1 MKNLEMPDLLKV
13 QIDPYKRFLQKDV
26 PPEKRENTGLEEIL
40 RRVFPEIEILPGE
53 KHRVIASDDGVLF
66 LEYISYAI
74 EDPVET
80 ESECVEKGI
89 TYGGRFKIK
98 FRLYKKNKS
107 TNRFDSIRE
116 PQDVYLGIIPLMTE
130 RGTFIINGIE
140 RAVVNQIQRSPGVY
154 FKEEEEIGQRITYS
168 ARIFPAR
175 GLWMEFHPELHHNV
189 MCLYAYFG
197 KKKIYATTLLKALG
211 YSEAEILSLLYDSPD
226 KIPTDS
232 IIKTTL
238 EKDADIK
245 TAQDALRKIYVEL
258 RPGFPMDDR
267 EARIFFK
274 RLFFSSEQYDLSPA
288 GRMQINKKLGLNIN
302 ELHLTSED
310 IIKTIRYLLNLMENN
325 QGEVDD
331 IDHLGNKRVRTS
343 AEIIKEHMYEGL
355 IRLAHFVKERMAII
369 DKTQEISPQDLLNSR
384 VFSTVVE
391 EFFARN
397 QLSQFLDQINPL
409 AELTH
414 KRRLTAVGEG
424 GVKERKRAG
433 FEVRDVH
440 YTHFGRVCPI
450 ETPEGAN
457 VGLINSLTVY
467 AEVDRIGFIRTPY
480 YRVKNGRILFDEVV
494 YISADEEDN
503 YVVAPPDVPFD
514 SKTGLIIPETIRVRS
529 KGGEFTEA
537 SRDEIQLIGV
547 SPKQV
552 VGLSASL
559 IPFLE
564 HNDSNRALMGS
575 NMQRQAV
582 PLLKAEAPLVR
593 TGMEKKVVM
602 DSGVVVKARNS
613 GVVKYV
619 DASKIIIERDDKG
632 LFPWQ
637 HQDEYY
643 LQTFRRTNQ
652 DTCFHQKPIVSV
664 GQKVKK
670 GQIISDGPAVSP
682 EGYLALGKNL
692 LVAFMPWRGYNFE
705 DAIVLSE
712 RLVKED
718 TFTSIH
724 IERFEVIAQETERGP
739 EEITADLPNV
749 SEEEL
754 RNLDENGIIRIG
766 AEVKPGD
773 ILVGKITPKGES
785 ELTPEEK
792 LLRVIFGEKARDVAN
807 TSLTVP
813 PGVYG
818 VVVNVK
824 TYYPT
829 ERISEDQVKKQVSE
843 IEKELKNKK
852 AIVCKI
858 IKEQIKEIL
867 IRNKIS
873 ATRLTTNPDSWDRIV
888 NSIDNE
894 DIKNQVKKIVDIGKS
909 ELEKLE
915 QDANNEKIKIRRG
928 SELEPNVICKVSV
941 EIAIKK
947 KVAVGDKMSG
957 RHGNKGVISVILPE
971 EDMPF
976 LEDGTPV
983 DIVLNPLGV
992 PSRMNIGQILET
1004 HLGWALRTLGCSAET
1019 PVFESIK
1026 EIEIKQKLREAGLPE
1041 DGKTIVYDGQTGE
1054 PFLQPVTVGSIYMM
1068 KLIHLADEKFHA
1080 RSVGSYSLIT
1090 QQPLGGRAQF
1100 GGQRF
1105 GEMEVWALEGYGAS
1119 HTLREMLTIKSDDI
1133 KGRKKA
1139 YESIVK
1145 GIDYHEENLP
1155 ESFHVLTRELNGL
1168 GFDLRIEKRKKD
1180 GQDKDVV
1187 TIRIAPP
1194 MVIRSWS
1201 YGEVKK
1207 AETLNYRT
1215 NKPER
1220 DGLFCEKIF
1229 GPVKDWECACG
1240 KYKKQR
1246 FRGIICDRC
1255 GVEVTT
1261 SDVRR
1266 ERMGHIE
1273 LATPVSYVWLFKS
1286 SANWL
1291 GVLLDLSQ
1299 VTLEKVLYYDRYI
1312 VVDAGDT
1319 PLQEKDL
1326 LTEEEY
1332 RENLSKYGNR
1342 FRAEIGAAAIQ
1353 ELLKKIDL
1361 EKEMEKVKQ
1370 QLKDK
1375 KKKKDQTNRRNLVK
1389 KLRMIEGLIKTEV
1402 KPEYLVTSIIPVIPP
1417 DLRPL
1422 LPLDGGKFVASDL
1435 NDLYQ
1440 RVINRNNRLR
1450 KLIKLQAPD
1459 IIIRNEKRMLQEAVD
1474 ALLDNGRYG
1483 TPVLG
1488 KGKRPLKSLSDALRG
1503 KQGRFR
1509 QNLLGKRVDYS
1520 GRAVIVVDPKLKLNE
1535 CGIPKQMA
1543 LELFSPF
1550 VLRELRKKEYFH
1562 TLGSAKRALEE
1573 NRPEVWEILEKVTRN
1588 HPVLLNRQPTLHR
1601 LSIQAFDPR
1610 LMEGNVIR
1618 IHPLVCTAFNA
1629 DFDGD
1634 TMSVHVPITVEAQL
1648 EAELLMKSSLH
1659 VLSPANGRPIVT
1671 PTRDI
1676 VLGCYYMTF
1685 QSDQSVYGD
1694 KIVEYRAHKKTIEA
1708 VFDIDEAKILYMV
1721 GKLELHRPVRIRN
1734 KNGEIILTTVG
1745 RILFNELLPEG
1756 MPYQNRLI
1764 NIEALENLIKRMFV
1778 TCGYAKT
1785 VEFLDAVK
1793 ELGFEYATTGGLSI
1807 GIDDLKVPE
1816 AKQKMIAEARKEV
1829 ERIEKEY
1836 REGLI
1841 SEGERYNRIIDLWTS
1856 ITNEVSN
1863 EVFATLRRD
1872 VSVEPFR
1879 INSLIMM
1886 VESGARGNRSQVNQL
1901 AGMRGLMIRPT
1912 KRATGGIGEII
1923 TTPVLA
1929 NFREGLPLL
1938 EYFISIHGGRKG
1950 VVDTALKTSDAGYLS
1965 RRLVDV
1971 AHSVIVTMEDCGT
1984 ADGIYISALTEGE
1997 KVIIPLRDRIIGR
2010 VAFDPIVDI
2019 ISDEVVVK
2027 AGEIIDE
2034 EKAEKI
2040 VALGIERIK
2049 IRSVLTCKAEK
2060 GVCAKCYGA
2069 DLSRNKLV
2077 NLGEAVGVVA
2087 AQSIGEPG
2095 TQLTLRTFHVGG
2107 TVTRAI
2113 GPSRIISH
2121 SEGYVKFSEN
2131 LRFVRNKDN
2140 RMVVISR
2147 EGTIDIYDD
2156 KGRQLESN
2164 PVFVGAILH
2173 IEAGKKVKKE
2183 QVLATWDPYALPI
2196 IAEKKGVVRFRD
2208 IVSGKTIKEEKDQ
2221 RANVTK
2227 RTVIEHQED
2236 LEPRIEILE
2245 DVHAGKSAVIK
2256 FKDIEVGENARK
2268 EDNKI
2273 IITTHT
2279 SEKRPEIVL
2288 VEKDGKTELEKHP
2301 VSIHTEIMVNDGDS
2315 VKAGDLIAR
2324 RVIASHYLSVNTSI
2338 LVDDG
2343 QVVTPGEILAK
2354 TPRVV
2359 GRVQDITGGLPRVSE
2374 LFEARTPKNPA
2385 ILSEIEG
2392 TVSIHQGEKGTRI
2405 IRVTDESTRQTRE
2418 YRIPFGK
2425 HLLVANGDHVVS
2437 GSKLTD
2443 GPAVLTDVLRTQGE
2457 KKVQEYLLNEIQKV
2471 YRVEGVNINDKHME
2485 IIIRQMLSKVRVTD
2499 PGDTYLLEGEEIDRV
2514 KIQQINEALPKGKK
2528 RAKYE
2533 PLILG
2538 ISRVALS
2545 SESFISAASFQETMK
2560 VITNA
2565 AITGAEDYLEGLKE
2579 NVILGKLIPAGTGFF
2594 ASQMKKQEQTAE
2606 AFVSSE

>member
-1 MKNLEMPDLLKV
+1 METKHVQIPNLLKV
-13 QIDPYKRFLQKDV
+13 QIEPYKRFLQKDV
-26 PPEKRENTGLEEIL
+26 PPEKREKIGLEEVL
-40 RRVFPEIEILPGE
+40 RKVFTETELFPGE
-53 KHRVIASDDGVLF
+53 KRHIIASDDNSLF
-66 LEYISYAI
+66 LEYIRYTI
-74 EDPVET
+74 EDPI
-80 ESECVEKGI
+80 ESEIECMEKGI
-89 TYGGRFKIK
+89 TYGGKFKVK
-98 FRLYKKNKS
+98 FRLYKKDK
-107 TNRFDSIRE
+107 TRNRIESVRE
-116 PQDVYLGIIPLMTE
+116 AQDVYLGLMPLMTE

-140 RAVVNQIQRSPGVY
+140 RTVVNQIQRSPGVY
-154 FKEEEEIGQRITYS
+154 FKEEEEIGQRPTFS

-175 GLWMEFHPELHHNV
+175 GLWMGFHPELHHNTT
-189 MCLYAYFG
+189 CLYAYFG
-197 KKKIYATTLLKALG
+197 KRKVYATTLLKALG
-211 YSEAEILSLLYDSPD
+211 YTPFEIISLFYDAPD
-226 KIPTDS
+226 RVPNDS

-245 TAQDALRKIYVEL
+245 TTEDAIRKIYVEL
-258 RPGFPMDDR
+258 RPGFPLEER
-267 EARIFFK
+267 EARSFFK
-274 RLFFSSEQYDLSPA
+274 RLFFSSDQYDLSPA
-288 GRMQINKKLGLNIN
+288 GRMQINKKLGLNLK
-302 ELHLTSED
+302 ELHLTADD
-310 IIKTIRYLLNLMENN
+310 IIRTIRYLLDLMERN
-325 QGEVDD
+325 QGETDD

-343 AEIIKEHMYEGL
+343 AELVKEHVYEGL
-355 IRLAHFVKERMAII
+355 VRLAHFVKERMAII
-369 DKTQEISPQDLLNSR
+369 DKTQDISPQDLLNSR
-384 VFSTVVE
+384 IFSTAVE

-397 QLSQFLDQINPL
+397 QLSQLLDQVNPL
-409 AELTH
+409 SELTN
-414 KRRLTAVGEG
+414 KRRITAIGEG

-440 YTHFGRVCPI
+440 YTHFGRICPI

-467 AEVDRIGFIRTPY
+467 AEIDNMGFIRTPY
-480 YRVKNGRILFDEVV
+480 YKVRNGKIVFNEIVH
-494 YISADEEDN
+494 ISADEEDN

-514 SKTGLIIPETIRVRS
+514 PKTGEIIPETIRVRS

-537 SRDEIQLIGV
+537 SKDQIELIGV

-582 PLLKAEAPLVR
+582 PLLKTESPLVR

-602 DSGVVVKARNS
+602 DSGVVVKAINS
-613 GVVKYV
+613 GVVSYV
-619 DASKIIIERDDKG
+619 DAKKIIIERDEKG
-632 LFPWQ
+632 MFPWQ
-637 HQDEYY
+637 HHDVYY

-652 DTCFHQKPIVSV
+652 DTCFHQKPIVSS
-664 GQKVKK
+664 GQRVKK

-682 EGYLALGKNL
+682 EGDLALGKNL
-692 LVAFMPWRGYNFE
+692 FVAFMPWRGYNFE
-705 DAIVLSE
+705 DAIVISE

-724 IERFEVIAQETERGP
+724 IERFEVTAQETERGP

-754 RNLDENGIIRIG
+754 KNLDKNGIVRLG

-773 ILVGKITPKGES
+773 ILVGKITPKGEA

-813 PGVYG
+813 PGIHG

-824 TYYPT
+824 TYYPSD
-829 ERISEDQVKKQVSE
+829 RIPEEDITKQIDQ
-843 IEKELKNKK
+843 IEKELKKK
-852 AIVCKI
+852 KNIVRKVI
-858 IKEQIKEIL
+858 TDQIKNIL
-867 IRNKIS
+867 SSHKIS
-873 ATRLTTNPDSWDRIV
+873 TARLGTSPESWDKIV
-888 NSIDNE
+888 NSIDRD
-894 DIKNQVKKIVDIGKS
+894 DIKDQVKKIVEIGKK
-909 ELEKLE
+909 EIEKLDH
-915 QDANNEKIKIRRG
+915 DAKNEEIKIRRG

-957 RHGNKGVISVILPE
+957 RHGNKGVISVVLPE

-1004 HLGWALRTLGCSAET
+1004 HLGWALKTLGYSMET
-1019 PVFESIK
+1019 PVFESLK
-1026 EIEIKQKLREAGLPE
+1026 EIEIKQKLKEAGLPE
-1041 DGKTIVYDGQTGE
+1041 DGKTVLYDGQTGE
-1054 PFLQPVTVGSIYMM
+1054 PFLQPVTVGYIYMM

-1080 RSVGSYSLIT
+1080 RSVRSYSLIT

-1119 HTLREMLTIKSDDI
+1119 YTLREMLTIKSDDI

-1145 GIDYHEENLP
+1145 GLDYQEENLP
-1155 ESFHVLTRELNGL
+1155 ESFHVLTKELNGL
-1168 GFDLRIEKRKKD
+1168 GFDLRIERKRISD
-1180 GQDKDVV
+1180 EEKDVV
-1187 TIRIAPP
+1187 SIRIAPP

-1240 KYKKQR
+1240 KFKKQR
-1246 FRGIICDRC
+1246 FRGVICDRC

-1291 GVLLDLSQ
+1291 GVLLDLTQ
-1299 VTLEKVLYYDRYI
+1299 MTLEKVLYYDRYI
-1312 VVDAGDT
+1312 VVDPGDT
-1319 PLQEKDL
+1319 GLKEKEL
-1326 LTEEEY
+1326 LTEDEY
-1332 RENLSKYGNR
+1332 REYLEKYGNR
-1342 FRAEIGAAAIQ
+1342 FRAEIGASAIY
-1353 ELLKKIDL
+1353 ELLKRIDL
-1361 EKEMEKVKQ
+1361 EKEMAKVKE
-1370 QLKDK
+1370 QLKAK
-1375 KKKKDQTNRRNLVK
+1375 KTKKDQTGRRNLVK

-1440 RVINRNNRLR
+1440 RVINRNNRLK

-1488 KGKRPLKSLSDALRG
+1488 KGKRPLKSLSESVRG

-1520 GRAVIVVDPKLKLNE
+1520 GRAVIVVDPKLKLHE

-1610 LMEGNVIR
+1610 LMEENVIR

-1634 TMSVHVPITVEAQL
+1634 TMSVHVPITVEAQF
-1648 EAELLMKSSLH
+1648 EAELLMKSTLH
-1659 VLSPANGRPIVT
+1659 ILSPANGRPIVT

-1676 VLGCYYMTF
+1676 VLGCYFLTY
-1685 QSDQSVYGD
+1685 QSDQEIFGD
-1694 KIVEYRAHKKTIEA
+1694 RKLTEKGHTKILEA
-1708 VFDIDEAKILYMV
+1708 VYDVEEAKTLYEE
-1721 GKLELHRPVRIRN
+1721 GILELHRPVRVRS
-1734 KNGEIILTTVG
+1734 KKDNGKIIITTVG
-1745 RILFNELLPEG
+1745 RILFNEILPEE

-1764 NIEALENLIKRMFV
+1764 NIEALENLVKKMF
-1778 TCGYAKT
+1778 TQCGYAKT
-1785 VEFLDAVK
+1785 VRFLDDVK
-1793 ELGFEYATTGGLSI
+1793 ELGFEYATIGGLSI

-1816 AKQKMIAEARKEV
+1816 AKKRMIEETRNEV
-1829 ERIEKEY
+1829 AKIEKEY
-1836 REGLI
+1836 RKGLI

-1856 ITNEVSN
+1856 LTNEISN
-1863 EVFATLRRD
+1863 EVFATLRKD
-1872 VSVEPFR
+1872 VSIEPFR
-1879 INSLIMM
+1879 VNSLIMM

-1912 KRATGGIGEII
+1912 KKATGGMGEII
-1923 TTPVLA
+1923 TTPVIA

-1984 ADGIYISALTEGE
+1984 ADGIYISALTDGE
-1997 KVIIPLRDRIIGR
+1997 KVIIPLKDRIVGR

-2019 ISDEVVVK
+2019 ISDEVVVR
-2027 AGEIIDE
+2027 AGELIDE
-2034 EKAEKI
+2034 EKAESI
-2040 VALGIERIK
+2040 ADLGIEKIK
-2049 IRSVLTCKAEK
+2049 IRSVLSCKAER

-2069 DLSRNKLV
+2069 DLSRQKLV

-2121 SEGYVKFSEN
+2121 SEGRVKFSEN
-2131 LRFVRNKDN
+2131 LKVVKNRDNK
-2140 RMVVISR
+2140 MIVLSR

-2164 PVFVGAILH
+2164 PVLVGTILH
-2173 IEAGKKVKKE
+2173 VEEGKKVKKDTL
-2183 QVLATWDPYALPI
+2183 LATWDPYALPI
-2196 IAEKKGVVRFRD
+2196 IAEKEGVIRYRD
-2208 IVSGKTIKEEKDQ
+2208 VLPGKTIKEELDPVSKI
-2221 RANVTK
+2221 TK
-2227 RTVIEHQED
+2227 RTVIEHQDEF
-2236 LEPRIEILE
+2236 EPRLEILE
-2245 DVHAGKSAVIK
+2245 DVVADKDGFVEFIEDPEKKFEIIVYDKPKDKEGK
-2256 FKDIEVGENARK
+2256 DRK
-2268 EDNKI
+2268 EI
-2273 IITTHT
+2273 GRYAI
-2279 SEKRPEIVL
+2279 
-2288 VEKDGKTELEKHP
+2288 
-2301 VSIHTEIMVNDGDS
+2301 SIHSEILVKDNDLVKKGDI
-2315 VKAGDLIAR
+2315 IAR
-2324 RVIASHYLSVNTSI
+2324 RVVGSHYLAVNTGI
-2338 LVDDG
+2338 LVENG
-2343 QVVTPGEILAK
+2343 QKVLPGDIIAK
-2354 TPRVV
+2354 APRVV

-2392 TVSIHQGEKGTRI
+2392 TVSLHPGERGTRI
-2405 IRVTDESTRQTRE
+2405 IRVTGSSGDQVKE
-2418 YRIPFGK
+2418 YKVPFGK
-2425 HLLVANGDHVVS
+2425 HLLVAEGDHVVS

-2443 GPAVLTDVLRTQGE
+2443 GPAVLTDILRTQGE
-2457 KKVQEYLLNEIQKV
+2457 KRVQEYLLNEIQKV
-2471 YRVEGVNINDKHME
+2471 YRVEGVSINDKHIE
-2485 IIIRQMLSKVRVTD
+2485 IIIRQMLSRVRVTD

-2514 KIQQINEALPKGKK
+2514 KIQQINDALPKGKK

-2538 ISRVALS
+2538 ITRVALS
-2545 SESFISAASFQETMK
+2545 SESFISAASFQETLK
-2560 VITNA
+2560 VLTNA
-2565 AITGAEDYLEGLKE
+2565 AITGAEDELEGLKE

-2594 ASQMKKQEQTAE
+2594 SVASKKEQQEIEQLTGGE
-2606 AFVSSE
+2606 

>member
-1 MKNLEMPDLLKV
+1 MEQKNLNIPNLLKV
-13 QIDPYKRFLQKDV
+13 QIEPYKKFLQKDV
-26 PPEKRENTGLEEIL
+26 PPEKREITGLEEVL
-40 RRVFPEIEILPGE
+40 RKVFPETEILPGE
-53 KHRVIASDDGVLF
+53 KHHAIASDDGTLF
-66 LEYISYAI
+66 LEYISYSI
-74 EDPVET
+74 EDPVESET
-80 ESECVEKGI
+80 ECVDNGT
-89 TYGGRFKIK
+89 TYGGKFKVR
-98 FRLYKKNKS
+98 FRLYKKDKLEERIES
-107 TNRFDSIRE
+107 FVE
-116 PQDVYLGIIPLMTE
+116 AQDVYLGLIPLMTE

-140 RAVVNQIQRSPGVY
+140 RTVVNQIQRSPGVY
-154 FKEEEEIGQRITYS
+154 FKEEEEISQRATYS

-175 GLWMEFHPELHHNV
+175 GLWLEFHPELHHNV
-189 MCLYAYFG
+189 TCLYAYFG

-211 YSEAEILSLLYDSPD
+211 YSSEKIISILYDSPD
-226 KIPTDS
+226 DIPPDS
-232 IIKTTL
+232 IIKNTL
-238 EKDADIK
+238 EKDADVQTQEEAIK
-245 TAQDALRKIYVEL
+245 KIYAEL
-258 RPGFPMDDR
+258 RPGFPMEDK
-267 EARIFFK
+267 EAKLFFR

-288 GRMQINKKLGLNIN
+288 GRLQINKKRELNRT
-302 ELHLTSED
+302 EVHLTAED
-310 IIKTIRYLLNLMENN
+310 IIKTLKYLLNLTEKN
-325 QGEVDD
+325 QGETDD

-343 AEIIKEHMYEGL
+343 AELVKEHVYEGL
-355 IRLAHFVKERMAII
+355 VRLAHFVKERMAII
-369 DKTQEISPQDLLNSR
+369 DKTMKITPQDILNSR
-384 VFSTVVE
+384 IFSTAVE

-440 YTHFGRVCPI
+440 YTHFGRICPI

-457 VGLINSLTVY
+457 VGLINSLTIY
-467 AEVDRIGFIRTPY
+467 SDVDKNGFLRTPY
-480 YRVKNGRILFDEVV
+480 FRVNNGKILFNEVV
-494 YISADEEDN
+494 YVSADEEDN
-503 YVVAPPDVPFD
+503 YVVAPPDVPYD
-514 SKTGLIIPETIRVRS
+514 PETGEILLDVIRVRS
-529 KGGEFTEA
+529 KGGEFTETTK
-537 SRDEIQLIGV
+537 DKIELIGV

-582 PLLKAEAPLVR
+582 PLLRPERPLVR
-593 TGMEKKVVM
+593 TGMERKVVV
-602 DSGVVVKARNS
+602 DSGVVLRAKHS
-613 GVVKYV
+613 GVVEYV
-619 DASKIIIERDDKG
+619 DAKTIIVNREKKG
-632 LFPWQ
+632 IFPWEEKDVY
-637 HQDEYY
+637 H

-652 DTCFHQKPIVSV
+652 DTCFHQRPLVSA
-664 GQKVKK
+664 GEKVKE

-682 EGYLALGKNL
+682 EGDLALGRNL

-705 DAIVLSE
+705 DAIILSE

-724 IERFEVIAQETERGP
+724 IEKFEVTAQDTERGP

-754 RNLDENGIIRIG
+754 RNLDKNGIIRIG

-773 ILVGKITPKGES
+773 ILVGKITPKGEA

-807 TSLTVP
+807 TSLIVP

-818 VVVNVK
+818 VVINVK
-824 TYYPT
+824 TYYPSD
-829 ERISEDQVKKQVSE
+829 RIPEQQINEQLEK
-843 IEKELKNKK
+843 IEKELKAKK
-852 AIVCKI
+852 NTVRKI
-858 IKEQIKEIL
+858 ITDKIKDIL
-867 IRNKIS
+867 SYHKIS
-873 ATRLTTNPDSWDRIV
+873 STRLTSNPESWERV
-888 NSIDNE
+888 VRSIDKD
-894 DIKNQVKKIVDIGKS
+894 DIRSEVKRIVDIGKE
-909 ELEKLE
+909 ELERLE
-915 QDANNEKIKIRRG
+915 REAKNEEIKIRKG

-941 EIAIKK
+941 EIATKK

-957 RHGNKGVISVILPE
+957 RHGNKGVISIILPE

-983 DIVLNPLGV
+983 DIILNPLGV
-992 PSRMNIGQILET
+992 PSRMNIGQVLET
-1004 HLGWALRTLGCSAET
+1004 HLGWALRTLGYSIET

-1026 EIEIKQKLREAGLPE
+1026 EIEIKHKLKEAGLPE
-1041 DGKTIVYDGQTGE
+1041 EGKTRVYDGQTGE
-1054 PFLQPVTVGSIYMM
+1054 PFLQPVTVGYIYMM

-1119 HTLREMLTIKSDDI
+1119 YTLREMLTIKSDDI

-1145 GIDYHEENLP
+1145 GVDYQEENLP
-1155 ESFHVLTRELNGL
+1155 ESFHVLTKELNGL
-1168 GFDLRIEKRKKD
+1168 GFDIRVEKRKKNGED
-1180 GQDKDVV
+1180 RDVV

-1240 KYKKQR
+1240 KFKKQR

-1261 SDVRR
+1261 SEVRR

-1286 SANWL
+1286 TANWL
-1291 GVLLDLSQ
+1291 GVLLDVSHI
-1299 VTLEKVLYYDRYI
+1299 TLEKVLYYDRYI

-1319 PLQEKDL
+1319 PLGEKQL
-1326 LTEEEY
+1326 LTEDEY
-1332 RENLSKYGNR
+1332 KENLEKYGNR
-1342 FRAEIGAAAIQ
+1342 FRAEIGAAAIY

-1361 EKEMEKVKQ
+1361 EKEMEKIKDE
-1370 QLKDK
+1370 LKNK
-1375 KKKKDQTNRRNLVK
+1375 KKKKDSGYRRNLVK
-1389 KLRMIEGLIKTEV
+1389 KLRMIEGLLKTEV
-1402 KPEYLVTSIIPVIPP
+1402 KPEYLITSIIPVIPP

-1440 RVINRNNRLR
+1440 RVINRNNRLK

-1488 KGKRPLKSLSDALRG
+1488 KGKRPLKSLSESLRG

-1520 GRAVIVVDPKLKLNE
+1520 GRAVIVVDPTLKLHE

-1573 NRPEVWEILEKVTRN
+1573 NRPEVWEILEKVTKN

-1601 LSIQAFDPR
+1601 LSVQAFDPR

-1659 VLSPANGRPIVT
+1659 ILSPANGRPIVT

-1676 VLGCYYMTF
+1676 VLGCYYLTY
-1685 QSDQSVYGD
+1685 QSEQSIYGD
-1694 KIVEYRAHKKTIEA
+1694 KKYRDHSHKHEA
-1708 VFDIDEAKILYMV
+1708 IYSFEEAEILYEF
-1721 GKLELHRPVRIRN
+1721 GLLELHRPIRVRDKKGQVFI
-1734 KNGEIILTTVG
+1734 TTAG
-1745 RILFNELLPEG
+1745 KILFNKILPSEIAF
-1756 MPYQNRLI
+1756 QNRLI
-1764 NIEALENLIKRMFV
+1764 NIEALEQLIKKIF
-1778 TCGYAKT
+1778 TECGYSRT
-1785 VEFLDAVK
+1785 VQFLDDVK
-1793 ELGFEYATTGGLSI
+1793 ELGFTYATIGGLSI

-1816 AKQKMIAEARKEV
+1816 IKKRVIEETRKEV
-1829 ERIEKEY
+1829 ARIDRDY
-1836 REGLI
+1836 RAGLI

-1856 ITNEVSN
+1856 VTNRISN
-1863 EVFATLRRD
+1863 EVFETLRKD
-1872 VSVEPFR
+1872 VSIEPFR

-1912 KRATGGIGEII
+1912 KKATGGMGEII
-1923 TTPVLA
+1923 TTPVIA

-1971 AHSVIVTMEDCGT
+1971 AHSVIVTTEDCGT
-1984 ADGIYISALTEGE
+1984 TDGIYISALTDGE
-1997 KVIIPLRDRIIGR
+1997 KVIIPLKDRIVGR
-2010 VAFDPIVDI
+2010 VAFDQIVDI
-2019 ISDEVVVK
+2019 ISDEVLVRS
-2027 AGEIIDE
+2027 GEIIDE
-2034 EKAEKI
+2034 DKAERI
-2040 VALGIERIK
+2040 ADLGVERIK
-2049 IRSVLTCKAEK
+2049 IRSVLTCKAER

-2069 DLSRNKLV
+2069 DLSRQKLV

-2107 TVTRAI
+2107 TVTRSI
-2113 GPSRIISH
+2113 GPARIIAQY
-2121 SEGYVKFSEN
+2121 EGVVRYSEN
-2131 LRFVRNKDN
+2131 LKFVTNRNGK
-2140 RMVVISR
+2140 MIVLSR
-2147 EGTIDIYDD
+2147 EGTIDIEDEER
-2156 KGRQLESN
+2156 GRKLDSYPVIVGTELHVES
-2164 PVFVGAILH
+2164 
-2173 IEAGKKVKKE
+2173 GKKVKKGE
-2183 QVLATWDPYALPI
+2183 VLATWDPYAIPI
-2196 IAEKKGVVRFRD
+2196 IAEKSGIIKFRD
-2208 IVSGKTIKEEKDQ
+2208 IIPGKTIKEDREGKEGII
-2221 RANVTK
+2221 K
-2227 RTVIEHQED
+2227 RTVIEHED
-2236 LEPRIEILE
+2236 TFEPRIEILE
-2245 DVHAGKSAVIK
+2245 EFKAKENCVVKLSIGETDKSLIGDKEIQEHRNEIILQFGDGKEERINIPT
-2256 FKDIEVGENARK
+2256 F
-2268 EDNKI
+2268 
-2273 IITTHT
+2273 
-2279 SEKRPEIVL
+2279 SEVL
-2288 VEKDGKTELEKHP
+2288 VKNGDTVKK
-2301 VSIHTEIMVNDGDS
+2301 NDII
-2315 VKAGDLIAR
+2315 LR
-2324 RVIASHYLSVNTSI
+2324 RVVSSHYLAVNTNI
-2338 LVDDG
+2338 IVEDG
-2343 QVVTPGEILAK
+2343 NQVFAGDVIAK
-2354 TPRVV
+2354 TPKVV

-2374 LFEARTPKNPA
+2374 LFEARPPRNPA
-2385 ILSEIEG
+2385 ILSEVEGDVLIE
-2392 TVSIHQGEKGTRI
+2392 QGERGTKI
-2405 IRVTDESTRQTRE
+2405 IKIIDSSTREVKKE
-2418 YRIPFGK
+2418 YRVPLGK
-2425 HLLVANGDHVVS
+2425 HLLVGNGDHVVS

-2443 GPAVLTDVLRTQGE
+2443 GPAVLTDILKTQGE

-2485 IIIRQMLSKVRVTD
+2485 IIIRQMLSRVRVTD
-2499 PGDTYLLEGEEIDRV
+2499 PGDTYLLEGEEVDRI
-2514 KIQQINEALPKGKK
+2514 KIQQINDSLQKGKK

-2538 ISRVALS
+2538 ITRVALS
-2545 SESFISAASFQETMK
+2545 SESFISAASFQETLK

-2594 ASQMKKQEQTAE
+2594 SGVYKKEEQTTE
-2606 AFVSSE
+2606 IVIGGE